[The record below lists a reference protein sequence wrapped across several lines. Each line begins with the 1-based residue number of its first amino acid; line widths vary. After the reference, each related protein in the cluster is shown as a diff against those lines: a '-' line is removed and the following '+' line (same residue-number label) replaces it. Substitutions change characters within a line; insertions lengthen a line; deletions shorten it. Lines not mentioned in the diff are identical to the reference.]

1 MKTNTH
7 QTGGEN
13 MTTRTREQLMAQA
26 KTNAID
32 YACENDKLNDAGY
45 TELNNLFEEYPSD
58 INERVLNGDLDN
70 IPGYSETIEANKE
83 AIEKEYK
90 RLLFAAKS
98 SNYLAE

>member
-13 MTTRTREQLMAQA
+13 MATRTREQLMAQA

-32 YACENDKLNDAGY
+32 YAYENDKLNDAGY

-70 IPGYSETIEANKE
+70 IPGYFEAIEANKE